1 MCEFPFFAFYS
12 LLLLSLFIYSATD
25 YKIPKLTFVFIEFL
39 RQYECVLLVCIIYQN
54 DPQLSLIN
62 LIIINWHHV
71 IVT

>member
-1 MCEFPFFAFYS
+1 MPQTIRFQNS
-12 LLLLSLFIYSATD
+12 LLCLLRFYGNMMRAISMYYI
-25 YKIPKLTFVFIEFL
+25 
-39 RQYECVLLVCIIYQN
+39 QN